1 MRVLR
6 DQARVEEFL
15 AVLLQELPGHGQQEQ
30 AVIDMFLGCLFGG
43 AISAAAFGSVTTR
56 PVRRFAVV
64 MGLSVAAFG
73 LAGTAV
79 TVAVSQ

>member
-30 AVIDMFLGCLFGG
+30 AVINLFLGSLAGG
-43 AISAAAFGSVTTR
+43 AISAAAFGSATTA
-56 PVRRFAVV
+56 PVRGFAITL
-64 MGLSVAAFG
+64 GLAVAAFG
-73 LAGTAV
+73 LAGTV
-79 TVAVSQ
+79 IVAVSQ